1 MADTVGVIRC
11 LLCSCGMAANLLIVA
26 IVTHFPAMRT
36 ACNVYVANLA
46 AADFSFCLFALVQ
59 SLIAIRSTN
68 VQDSY
73 YKLLEDYC
81 NQTWHGLDLIV
92 THRNVTNHTSPY
104 VVAENCTG
112 QHERVRIF
120 EEYCMED
127 ELNSTSTD
135 TNVTDFY
142 TDLYGIAGNCT
153 WPYPMPPSLQ
163 QAEQEYSTLGWT
175 YERSCDVGRVVVVF
189 LAAAS
194 IILLTVI
201 AVERYRAIT
210 DPLSTRQHGT
220 VKHAGATCAVAWTAA
235 ALAAVID
242 TVARNVVTNDWSF
255 KSASLHSG
263 ASCVVLKLESSDT
276 SHPFFVMILLDFLF
290 GYVLPG
296 CVIIPL
302 YVRIVVTVRRSRR
315 LAVRESRTDDQA
327 YLMVLVVTALFL
339 ANWLPFHVIS
349 FLITRYVRREEYEAI
364 GVALSFAVFNSVAN
378 PFLYALLGRNFR
390 DKVKKMF
397 CCVKRCRNGRQWRPH
412 SQASQDTTLTVQVI
426 DTTGQAIGQAQATGG
441 TEQAREQAPATGQV
455 IDQTGQAREQAQ
467 ATGQVIDTTGQAIEQ
482 AKATDGTEQAREH
495 AQSTEQAQATG
506 QTKQA
511 QGTVGTEQA
520 FPNGT
525 MLTIQDI
532 DTTDLDTG
540 QDEVTGRTE
549 QATGQAQSTGGTGQ
563 AFPNGKTLTVQ
574 KKWGLDPPDFSY
586 PDGSTCTTH
595 TCGVFTWRRPVQSSV
610 TFLEF
615 RIRLVRSRGH
625 PQPIAAQQR
634 EAELK
639 SYQRCRMLLY
649 RV

>member
-1 MADTVGVIRC
+1 MADAVGVIRC

-59 SLIAIRSTN
+59 SVIAIRSTN
-68 VQDSY
+68 
-73 YKLLEDYC
+73 
-81 NQTWHGLDLIV
+81 
-92 THRNVTNHTSPY
+92 R
-104 VVAENCTG
+104 
-112 QHERVRIF
+112 
-120 EEYCMED
+120 
-127 ELNSTSTD
+127 
-135 TNVTDFY
+135 
-142 TDLYGIAGNCT
+142 
-153 WPYPMPPSLQ
+153 
-163 QAEQEYSTLGWT
+163 EYSTLGWT

-210 DPLSTRQHGT
+210 DPLSTRRHGT

-302 YVRIVVTVRRSRR
+302 YVRIVVTVHRSRR

-349 FLITRYVRREEYEAI
+349 FLIPRYVRREEYEAI
-364 GVALSFAVFNSVAN
+364 SVALSFAVFNSVAN

-390 DKVKKMF
+390 DKLKKMF

-467 ATGQVIDTTGQAIEQ
+467 ATGQVIDTAGQAREQAQATGQVIDTTGQAREQAQATGQVIDTTGQAREQAQATGQVIDTAGQAREQAQASGQVIDTAGQAREQAQSTGQVIDTAGQAREQAQSTGQVIDTTGQAIEQ

-532 DTTDLDTG
+532 DTTGLG
-540 QDEVTGRTE
+540 
-549 QATGQAQSTGGTGQ
+549 QATGQVQAHVTDSVSLTVTKICTGQ
-563 AFPNGKTLTVQ
+563 ATVEMMSQTFTDEKGQ
-574 KKWGLDPPDFSY
+574 KSNAPES
-586 PDGSTCTTH
+586 
-595 TCGVFTWRRPVQSSV
+595 
-610 TFLEF
+610 
-615 RIRLVRSRGH
+615 
-625 PQPIAAQQR
+625 A
-634 EAELK
+634 
-639 SYQRCRMLLY
+639 
-649 RV
+649 